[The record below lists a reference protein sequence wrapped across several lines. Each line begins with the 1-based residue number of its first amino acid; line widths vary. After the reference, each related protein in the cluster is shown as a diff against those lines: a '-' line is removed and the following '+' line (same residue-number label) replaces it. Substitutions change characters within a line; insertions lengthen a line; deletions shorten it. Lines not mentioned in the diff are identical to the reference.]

1 MTTLSPSWLALAVP
15 KIEAICSSEKSS
27 SCIVITD
34 TQTAS
39 VASRHSLQTG
49 PSTEAL
55 RNLAMTS
62 QAMGSGYR
70 WALYTSILSLVCAR
84 ILGNDG

>member
-27 SCIVITD
+27 SCSVITD
-34 TQTAS
+34 THDMTS
-39 VASRHSLQTG
+39 VASQHSLQTG

-55 RNLAMTS
+55 RNLAMTF

-70 WALYTSILSLVCAR
+70 WALYTSILWHVCPYPR
-84 ILGNDG
+84 

>member
-27 SCIVITD
+27 SCSVITD

-62 QAMGSGYR
+62 QAMGSRYLGYR
-70 WALYTSILSLVCAR
+70 WALYTSSLWRVCPYPR
-84 ILGNDG
+84 